1 MYLAHSCKKKLQSD
15 SLINVVTVGLIAR
28 IATDK
33 DGDGGYLTRVWNWQ
47 SRTEQGIT
55 GIVHTF
61 LFKASLITSYTRA
74 SSRPILSVRKTQ

>member
-1 MYLAHSCKKKLQSD
+1 MKATACTEGCKVVTARTLIFEYLAHSCKKNLKSD
-15 SLINVVTVGLIAR
+15 SLINAVTVGLVAR

-55 GIVHTF
+55 GIVHTIKF
-61 LFKASLITSYTRA
+61 
-74 SSRPILSVRKTQ
+74 